1 MCGDDVTDISH
12 CLPQPPHVTAKDGQQ
27 VSSKVVF
34 RHFPTDKHTSLVP
47 RLPWRITERESA
59 WMEIS
64 LRGTAAVLV
73 EQLVNLLPK
82 PPPRFFL
89 AAAEKIDCEIKL
101 GRRLGNESSI
111 W

>member
-1 MCGDDVTDISH
+1 
-12 CLPQPPHVTAKDGQQ
+12 
-27 VSSKVVF
+27 
-34 RHFPTDKHTSLVP
+34 
-47 RLPWRITERESA
+47 
-59 WMEIS
+59 MEIS

-101 GRRLGNESSI
+101 GSRVGNESSI